1 MYLFPKQ
8 ISFKLRFKPYKI
20 WLGKLAGQ
28 EIEKPTFNVKGTSKK
43 LKNFI
48 IIFVLLCSPSYAS
61 PVFKDFS
68 NNLPHHIYS
77 GEWNHF
83 VGGGVAVMDCNGDSL
98 PDFFAAGG
106 TEPAALF
113 TNTGEFNFIKSNI
126 PDLFDTTG
134 AYPIDINADG
144 HIDLFVLRIGPN
156 VVLKGNANCEFVDA
170 TNEFQIPNTSQWS
183 TAFSAWWSD
192 DKLPHMVIGNYVD
205 LGDPDG
211 PFFACDSNQVLEPTG
226 DGYITQKLEPGFCA
240 LSMLAARDASGI
252 MRLRISNDR
261 QYYVRN
267 GYEQMWDIAE
277 ERFLTEIDGWKKVS
291 IWGMG
296 IASRDITGDGRD
308 EVFLTSMGDQLL
320 QIAQED
326 GTYTAAPFEIGTYA
340 HRPYFGDDGRPS
352 TGWHAQF
359 GDVNNDGRSDL
370 FISKGNVDQM
380 PSNAIY
386 DPNNLLIQKSDGTFV
401 EVGLLAGIASKE
413 RSRGAALADFDLD
426 GRLDILVLNRR
437 APLQIYRNETEKVG
451 HWLKVKLTQVGGN
464 FDAVG
469 ALVKVGEDVQQ
480 ITIGGG
486 HAGGQS
492 LPLHFG
498 LGSSTAVNI
507 TVTWPDGAVST
518 HNANAD
524 QTVKLHR

>member
-1 MYLFPKQ
+1 
-8 ISFKLRFKPYKI
+8 
-20 WLGKLAGQ
+20 
-28 EIEKPTFNVKGTSKK
+28 
-43 LKNFI
+43 
-48 IIFVLLCSPSYAS
+48 
-61 PVFKDFS
+61 
-68 NNLPHHIYS
+68 
-77 GEWNHF
+77 
-83 VGGGVAVMDCNGDSL
+83 
-98 PDFFAAGG
+98 
-106 TEPAALF
+106 
-113 TNTGEFNFIKSNI
+113 
-126 PDLFDTTG
+126 
-134 AYPIDINADG
+134 
-144 HIDLFVLRIGPN
+144 
-156 VVLKGNANCEFVDA
+156 
-170 TNEFQIPNTSQWS
+170 
-183 TAFSAWWSD
+183 
-192 DKLPHMVIGNYVD
+192 
-205 LGDPDG
+205 
-211 PFFACDSNQVLEPTG
+211 CDSNQVLEPTG

-437 APLQIYRNETEKVG
+437 APLQIYRNETVKVG

-498 LGSSTAVNI
+498 LGSSTAANI